1 VSRSSL
7 DLRVLASMVRV
18 AIDSI
23 VRNRL
28 RSFLTMLGIIIG
40 VAAVVALVAVG
51 LGAQDQIQQ
60 SIDRLGT
67 NLLVVTP
74 GASAQGG
81 VSRGAGSFN
90 RLTQEDAESLQRES
104 VLLSAV
110 SPVVVAPSQVIG
122 GEGNWRTG
130 VLGVSTS
137 YPLIRNWQTTSGT
150 FFSEEDARAR
160 RKVAVLG
167 VTVAEQLFPGADP
180 VGETVQ
186 LRNVPFRVVG
196 VLEKKGQSADG
207 SDQDDVILAPVDTVQ
222 TRLAGRKF
230 IAQILASTSSP
241 DDVAAAQQEMA
252 QILRQSHRLAD
263 WEEDDFTVRNQTQI
277 AEAAQGTTE
286 VMTLLLASIAG
297 ISLLVGGIGI
307 MNIMLVSVTERTGE
321 IGLRLALGARA
332 RDVLTQ
338 FLVESVVMSLLGGLL
353 GVGLGVAGAATL
365 GAFTGWATE
374 VSSPAVVLALAFS
387 AAVGIFFGWYPAQR
401 AAGLDPIAALRYE

>member
-1 VSRSSL
+1 
-7 DLRVLASMVRV
+7 
-18 AIDSI
+18 
-23 VRNRL
+23 
-28 RSFLTMLGIIIG
+28 
-40 VAAVVALVAVG
+40 
-51 LGAQDQIQQ
+51 
-60 SIDRLGT
+60 
-67 NLLVVTP
+67 
-74 GASAQGG
+74 
-81 VSRGAGSFN
+81 
-90 RLTQEDAESLQRES
+90 
-104 VLLSAV
+104 
-110 SPVVVAPSQVIG
+110 
-122 GEGNWRTG
+122 
-130 VLGVSTS
+130 
-137 YPLIRNWQTTSGT
+137 
-150 FFSEEDARAR
+150 
-160 RKVAVLG
+160 
-167 VTVAEQLFPGADP
+167 
-180 VGETVQ
+180 
-186 LRNVPFRVVG
+186 
-196 VLEKKGQSADG
+196 
-207 SDQDDVILAPVDTVQ
+207 VDTVQ

-241 DDVAAAQQEMA
+241 EDVAAAQQEVA

-321 IGLRLALGARA
+321 IGLRLALGARS

-353 GVGLGVAGAATL
+353 GVALGIAGAATL

-374 VSSPAVVLALAFS
+374 VSPPAVVLALAFS